1 MVKEATQFRKH
12 QIYHTFPANKT
23 PFTLRGLGSYFFCAI
38 FFVGAISA
46 GLLGRVGRVAV
57 MMRAVVGST
66 MLAALLALAV
76 LQLTPDYN
84 NDTEPVADLSWSNA
98 YDDG

>member
-1 MVKEATQFRKH
+1 
-12 QIYHTFPANKT
+12 
-23 PFTLRGLGSYFFCAI
+23 
-38 FFVGAISA
+38 
-46 GLLGRVGRVAV
+46 